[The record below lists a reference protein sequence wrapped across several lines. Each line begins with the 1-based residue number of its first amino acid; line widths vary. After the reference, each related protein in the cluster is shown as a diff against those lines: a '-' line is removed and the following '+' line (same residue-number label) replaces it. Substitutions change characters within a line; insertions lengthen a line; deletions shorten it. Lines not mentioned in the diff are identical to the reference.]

1 MVEGTIPGPSKSL
14 PSASAILQL
23 HPVRYHEA
31 VVGSIADRRDFYHQF
46 KVSDEK
52 AAFNAMYP
60 TFILG
65 QLRSLRALE
74 KFHLDFGTSRR
85 QRKRESGGDFLA
97 GRPRPILINESTEV
111 NLCFGAH
118 IFKVIILSWS
128 RVCY

>member
-1 MVEGTIPGPSKSL
+1 MQCILLSL
-14 PSASAILQL
+14 
-23 HPVRYHEA
+23 
-31 VVGSIADRRDFYHQF
+31 
-46 KVSDEK
+46 
-52 AAFNAMYP
+52 
-60 TFILG
+60 LG

-118 IFKVIILSWS
+118 FQGDHLILE
-128 RVCY
+128 